1 MKKIVKM
8 IGLTLCAALVFCLLG
23 CGAGTSA
30 PVTDDGGSA
39 DGVKASFELVDA
51 DGGKV
56 GLSDFADKKLIMI
69 NMFESWCGP
78 CAAEMPE
85 LEKLYNDYKERGFVI
100 LGVYTGN
107 SEESEVRELVGET
120 GVTYPVLKD
129 ASGSLSA
136 FDTGYVPTT
145 VFLRPDGTVL
155 GDEPTVGAKSYGEW
169 EALVLGYLG

>member
-1 MKKIVKM
+1 MKTSVRI
-8 IGLTLCAALVFCLLG
+8 IGLALCAALIFCLLG
-23 CGAGTSA
+23 CGAEKSA
-30 PVTDDGGSA
+30 PA
-39 DGVKASFELVDA
+39 DGSGVSSDGDKASFELVGA

-78 CAAEMPE
+78 CAAEMPD
-85 LEKLYNDYKERGFVI
+85 LERLYNDHRDRGFVI
-100 LGVYTGN
+100 LGVYTGS
-107 SEESEVRELVGET
+107 SEESEVRELVAQT

-145 VFLRPDGTVL
+145 IFLRPDGTVL
-155 GDEPTVGAKSYGEW
+155 GGEPTIGAKSYEEW
-169 EALVLGYLG
+169 ASLVLGYLG